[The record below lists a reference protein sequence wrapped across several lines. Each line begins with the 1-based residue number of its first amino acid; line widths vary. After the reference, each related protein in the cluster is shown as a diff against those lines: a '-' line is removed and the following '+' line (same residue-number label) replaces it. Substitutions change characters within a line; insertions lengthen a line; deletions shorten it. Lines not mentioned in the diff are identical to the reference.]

1 MKKYVISFLIGISL
15 IATPA
20 FAVWVFTSSQIGL
33 SPTNGY
39 LLQTNGSTS
48 TWVATSTLGITVT
61 IPAGTY
67 DPYGQATSS
76 MNYFAG
82 LYYAT
87 TTHNNIS
94 SLPALSITKSQVSD
108 FGTYEN
114 ALTFNYPL
122 SRSVNAISTVATS
135 SLGLLVNSFASPN
148 ISQWTNNSN
157 FIALTN
163 LSATNPI
170 TYNNTTGAIGWTN
183 SNNYIALT
191 DLSATY
197 PLIKTSGVFSTAFST
212 TTSNIFSALNTFAN
226 ASTTLLTANTIF
238 DNDGDIG
245 TAGQVLSSTGSV
257 TNWINAGA
265 GTVTSI
271 ATTYPITG
279 GTITTTGTLG
289 LAFGTTTS
297 NTWAGTQTFTNNIVG
312 NLTGTASGNLTT
324 IGSGTNGNLAYWTG
338 VNTLTGIAT
347 TTLTGTAP
355 IVFSQPISVIGS
367 SASAVSCSVAS
378 GSTAGCLSATNWTTF
393 NNKWDLSSTTIANT
407 SLTNS
412 TIGLTSSGS
421 ITVGTSPISLGGTS
435 ALNLNMANANT
446 WTALQTFANASTT
459 NIGSTGSAYFATSG
473 GNVGIGTTAPG
484 YKLHVM
490 NSAGSTYN
498 TRLTNSD
505 FVEGSA
511 GTEML
516 FDFGAAS
523 GNTYARI
530 SALTAGETA
539 WGNLVLQSGGGN
551 VGIGTTNPNFKF
563 EVNGT
568 ASSTLAYFTTLNIP
582 GLTASQLVATDASK
596 NLVSLTVATYPS
608 LTELTYVKGVTS
620 AIQTQLGLKSPLADP
635 VFTGSLALPQG
646 ASPTVDAAGEIAVD
660 TTSDQLIY
668 YGGAKRVLTGFQY
681 PSFSLATSTAWVATS
696 TRQLGTASV
705 AETWSFAEC
714 YTTVGT
720 LNISFSDGTNLMNMI
735 SASSTPAKFALT
747 TNNTFTAGE
756 KRQFSAGTPATAPV
770 EVSCTITKSIT
781 AD

>member
-1 MKKYVISFLIGISL
+1 MKKYIISILIGLGL

-20 FAVWVFTSSQIGL
+20 LAVWVFTSSQAG
-33 SPTNGY
+33 STPTNGY
-39 LLQTNGSTS
+39 VLQTNGLTS
-48 TWVATSTLGITVT
+48 TWVATSTLGITASVS
-61 IPAGTY
+61 AGTY
-67 DPYGQATSS
+67 DPYGQATSTLTT
-76 MNYFAG
+76 FTTP
-82 LYYAT
+82 YYAT
-87 TTHNNIS
+87 TTHANIS

-114 ALTFNYPL
+114 PLTFNYPL

-135 SLGLLVNSFASPN
+135 SLGLTTSSFASPN

-163 LSATNPI
+163 LSASNPI
-170 TYNNTTGAIGWTN
+170 TYNNGTGAIGWTN

-197 PLIKTSGVFSTAFST
+197 PIIKTSGVFSTAFST

-245 TAGQVLSSTGSV
+245 ISGQVLSSTGAV

-279 GTITTTGTLG
+279 GTITTTGTLS

-338 VNTLTGIAT
+338 TNTLTGIAT
-347 TTLTGTAP
+347 TSLTATSP
-355 IVFSQPISVIGS
+355 LSLSQPISVIGS
-367 SASAVSCSVAS
+367 SASALTLSTTGDWTGTFDGYNGPAIAMGTTSVAS
-378 GSTAGCLSATNWTTF
+378 ITTLA
-393 NNKWDLSSTTIANT
+393 NLTGIANA

-473 GNVGIGTTAPG
+473 GNVGIGTIT
-484 YKLHVM
+484 
-490 NSAGSTYN
+490 
-498 TRLTNSD
+498 
-505 FVEGSA
+505 
-511 GTEML
+511 
-516 FDFGAAS
+516 
-523 GNTYARI
+523 
-530 SALTAGETA
+530 
-539 WGNLVLQSGGGN
+539 
-551 VGIGTTNPNFKF
+551 PNFLF

-582 GLTASQLVATDASK
+582 GLTTSQLVATDASK
-596 NLVSLTVATYPS
+596 NLVSLAVATYPS

-635 VFTGSLALPQG
+635 VFTGSLAIPQG
-646 ASPTVDAAGEIAVD
+646 ATPTVDAVGEIAID
-660 TTSDQLIY
+660 TTSDQFIY
-668 YGGAKRVLTGFQY
+668 YGGAKRVIAPFLTTGFSY
-681 PSFSLATSTAWVATS
+681 STSTPWVATS
-696 TRQLGTASV
+696 TISLAPIVANATFVEVYCKTNTGTLNVSLYDGTNRANMFNAS
-705 AETWSFAEC
+705 
-714 YTTVGT
+714 TTVGT
-720 LNISFSDGTNLMNMI
+720 ITF
-735 SASSTPAKFALT
+735 T
-747 TNNTFTAGE
+747 TNNTFVKGE
-756 KRQFSAGTPATAPV
+756 EILIDIGTPATTPTRIG
-770 EVSCTITKSIT
+770 CRFKYTYD

>member
-1 MKKYVISFLIGISL
+1 MAGVVSAAPTSNIFRTLLPETTNTYDLGSSSKVWNKLFTNYASTTQLSVSGIFYDKDGQAGTSGQL
-15 IATPA
+15 LSSTGTQLD
-20 FAVWVFTSSQIGL
+20 WV
-33 SPTNGY
+33 
-39 LLQTNGSTS
+39 ST
-48 TWVATSTLGITVT
+48 TV
-61 IPAGTY
+61 PAGTY

-87 TTHNNIS
+87 TTHANIS

-114 ALTFNYPL
+114 PLTFNYPL

-135 SLGLLVNSFASPN
+135 SLGLTTSSFASPN

-163 LSATNPI
+163 LSASNPI
-170 TYNNTTGAIGWTN
+170 TYNNGTGAIGWTN

-212 TTSNIFSALNTFAN
+212 TTANIFSALNTFAN

-245 TAGQVLSSTGSV
+245 TSGQVLSSTGAV

-279 GTITTTGTLG
+279 GAITTTGTLA

-338 VNTLTGIAT
+338 ANTLTGIAT
-347 TTLTGTAP
+347 TSLTATSP
-355 IVFSQPISVIGS
+355 LSLSQPISVIGS
-367 SASAVSCSVAS
+367 SASALTLSTAGDWTGTFDGYNGPAIAMGTTSVAS
-378 GSTAGCLSATNWTTF
+378 ITTLA
-393 NNKWDLSSTTIANT
+393 NLTGIANA

-435 ALNLNMANANT
+435 ALNLNMANANN
-446 WTALQTFANASTT
+446 WTALQTFTNASTT
-459 NIGSTGSAYFATSG
+459 NVGSTGSAYFATSG
-473 GNVGIGTTAPG
+473 GNVGIGTIT
-484 YKLHVM
+484 
-490 NSAGSTYN
+490 
-498 TRLTNSD
+498 
-505 FVEGSA
+505 
-511 GTEML
+511 
-516 FDFGAAS
+516 
-523 GNTYARI
+523 
-530 SALTAGETA
+530 
-539 WGNLVLQSGGGN
+539 
-551 VGIGTTNPNFKF
+551 PNFLF

-582 GLTASQLVATDASK
+582 GSTASQLVATDASK
-596 NLVSLTVATYPS
+596 NLVSLAVATYPS

-635 VFTGSLALPQG
+635 VFTGSLAIPQG
-646 ASPTVDAAGEIAVD
+646 ASPTVDAVGEIAID

-668 YGGAKRVLTGFQY
+668 YGGAKRVIAPFLTTGFSY
-681 PSFSLATSTAWVATS
+681 STSTPWVATS
-696 TRQLGTASV
+696 TISLAPIVANATFVEVYCKTNTGTLNVSLYDGTNRANMFNAS
-705 AETWSFAEC
+705 
-714 YTTVGT
+714 TTVGT
-720 LNISFSDGTNLMNMI
+720 ITF
-735 SASSTPAKFALT
+735 T
-747 TNNTFTAGE
+747 TNNTFVKGE
-756 KRQFSAGTPATAPV
+756 EILIDIGTPATTPTRIG
-770 EVSCTITKSIT
+770 CRFKYTYD